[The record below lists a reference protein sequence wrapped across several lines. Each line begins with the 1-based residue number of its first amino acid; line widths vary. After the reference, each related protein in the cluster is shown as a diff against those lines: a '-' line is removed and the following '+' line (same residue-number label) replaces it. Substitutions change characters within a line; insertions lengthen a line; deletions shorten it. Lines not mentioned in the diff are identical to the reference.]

1 MVVFA
6 FTALASCSD
15 SGNNSASSSASESV
29 ESGASASGSGSPE
42 VEITVEM
49 AATLTVNL
57 FKSGKVTATTNSEE
71 KIVYSVDDETV
82 LAVDSESGAITPLKA
97 GKAKVTATA
106 EGKTAECEVTVVAPA
121 ADSLSVVAISRT
133 LNIKTTKT
141 ADIEVQSFMDEEELE
156 NVTYTFVSSAPAV
169 ASVDE
174 KGVVTGLDKGAAEIT
189 VTGTLKGVTL
199 GTDTVTVNV
208 TESVAITADKE
219 KVTLYTAAGEDAENP
234 LMTEIALNVEVKVN
248 DETVE
253 NPEITAVSSDEA
265 IVKYENGKLVA
276 KGKKGTATVTVSYTT
291 ALGTEGK
298 VSVEVTTLYPL
309 KKVSEEE
316 VNVIGLNRGTDLVYA
331 PAFTVVSADKAVI
344 GEDEYP
350 VRVDEGKLVVELNGV
365 KAGENAHEIV
375 VTVDSEEAT
384 YEITLSA
391 IVYDFL
397 IGDKAE
403 FTAFVTALDNTNYYY
418 AMLTANVNL
427 EDTAIATDNNPSDC
441 SGASKTVSFMLDGNG
456 YTVIKMSARG
466 VRGAFAETVGK
477 NTVIKNIAFED
488 CALRDSAA
496 GGLFVTASD
505 LKLENVYIS
514 CSVNYWT
521 GAVVSL
527 VANENVNYKNVV
539 VYVNDISHA
548 GSSAGVA
555 ADTVCY
561 DGSPVGVLST
571 MGAFNETKPYENV
584 YAVSDKA
591 QKLVKGL
598 SVTDG
603 EGNETEA
610 IPCTYTEGLYA
621 DMGAFIAAVKV
632 LPEGFDAKMWKINDD
647 GKLVFVTV
655 PEPRRL
661 TVDFAEGKINL
672 EEFGLTPC
680 GTKNGS
686 LFVTEGAPQ
695 GAKDSALHVSDT
707 AGWSGLS
714 VKFAEAI
721 DYDEKMSN
729 IVVKIYLSQRTE
741 LRFFTLFDVRPVTD
755 YKQDYVANVDGGKWY
770 EVRLT
775 ASHYVENGKI
785 NGFRF
790 CDCTGSEIWIDSV
803 TIVYAD

>member
-6 FTALASCSD
+6 FTALASCTD
-15 SGNNSASSSASESV
+15 SGDNSASSSASESV
-29 ESGASASGSGSPE
+29 ESGSESKSPE

-57 FKSGKVTATTNSEE
+57 FNSGKVTATANSEE

-82 LAVDSESGAITPLKA
+82 LTVDKESGAITPLKA
-97 GKAKVTATA
+97 GKAKITATV

-121 ADSLSVVAISRT
+121 EDALSVVAISRT

-141 ADIEVQSFMDEEELE
+141 AIIEVQSFMDEEELA
-156 NVTYTFVSSAPAV
+156 NVTYTFISSAPAV

-174 KGVVTGLDKGAAEIT
+174 KGVVTGLGKGTAEIT
-189 VTGTLKGVTL
+189 VTGTLKGVKL
-199 GTDTVTVNV
+199 GTDVVTVNV
-208 TESVAITADKE
+208 TESVAVTADKE

-234 LMTEIALNVEVKVN
+234 LMTEIALNVEVEVN
-248 DETVE
+248 DEKVE
-253 NPEITAVSSDEA
+253 NPEISVVSSDEEV
-265 IVKYENGKLVA
+265 VKYENGKLVA
-276 KGKKGTATVTVSYTT
+276 KGKKGTATVTVSYVT

-298 VSVEVTTLYPL
+298 ATVEVTVLYPI
-309 KKVSEEE
+309 KKISEED
-316 VNVIGLNRGTDLVYA
+316 VNIIGLNRGTDLAYA
-331 PAFTVVSADKAVI
+331 PAFTVVAADKAII

-365 KAGENAHEIV
+365 KAGEEAHEIV
-375 VTVDSEEAT
+375 VTVDSENVT

-391 IVYDFL
+391 VVYDFL

-403 FTAFVTALDNTNYYY
+403 FTAFLTALDDARYIY
-418 AMLTANVNL
+418 AKLTSNVNL
-427 EDTAIATDNNPSDC
+427 EDTAIATDNNPSDM
-441 SGASKTVSFMLDGNG
+441 SGDKRTVSFMLDGNG
-456 YTVIKMSARG
+456 YTVIKMSARN
-466 VRGAFAETVGK
+466 VRGAIAERVGK
-477 NTVIKNIAFED
+477 NSVIKNIAFED
-488 CALRDSAA
+488 CAMRDSAA

-505 LKLENVYIS
+505 LRLENVYIS

-521 GAVVSL
+521 GAVVTL
-527 VANENVNYKNVV
+527 FADENVTYKNVV

-548 GSSAGVA
+548 GSSAGLST
-555 ADTVCY
+555 DTVCY
-561 DGSPVGVLST
+561 DGSPIGVLSSL
-571 MGAFNETKPYENV
+571 GAFNKTKSYENV

-591 QKLVKGL
+591 QKIVRGL

-603 EGNETEA
+603 EGKETEA
-610 IPCTYTEGLYA
+610 TPCTYTEGLYA
-621 DMGAFIAAVKV
+621 DMDAFTAAVKA
-632 LPEGFDAKMWKINDD
+632 LPEGFDAKMWKINDE

-686 LFVTEGAPQ
+686 QLVTEGAPQ

-714 VKFAEAI
+714 IKFAEAI
-721 DYDEKMSN
+721 DYDEKMSDI
-729 IVVKIYLSQRTE
+729 IVKVYLSQRTE
-741 LRFFTLFDVRPVTD
+741 LRFFTLFDERPVTD
-755 YKQDYVANVDGGKWY
+755 YAHDYLANVDGGKWY